1 MAKTSHVKATQKR
14 KNTILLGAIA
24 DDIAG
29 ATDLYHIY
37 SAGACARFR
46 KCACPLKIIRLHDA
60 NVVVISLAT
69 RTGPA
74 KSAMRQSAAAP
85 RWLQGRSAK
94 QFSPIPLDL
103 LANQPR

>member
-29 ATDLYHIY
+29 ATDLCHIY
-37 SAGACARFR
+37 SARACARFR
-46 KCACPLKIIRLHDA
+46 KWACPLKIIRLHDA
-60 NVVVISLAT
+60 DVVVISLAT

-74 KSAMRQSAAAP
+74 KPAA
-85 RWLQGRSAK
+85 RRS
-94 QFSPIPLDL
+94 
-103 LANQPR
+103 LAALR